1 MTERERKLAM
11 FGQAVLNLLAREEYW
26 DGDIIDPSCLDDII
40 DNAIDSGLAEFEDYG
55 QGEFKLKN

>member
-40 DNAIDSGLAEFEDYG
+40 DNAIDSGLADFDTK
-55 QGEFKLKN
+55 GEFKLKN

>member
-11 FGQAVLNLLAREEYW
+11 FGQAVLNLLAWEEYW

-40 DNAIDSGLAEFEDYG
+40 DNAIDSGLAEFHTKG
-55 QGEFKLKN
+55 KFKLK